1 MTNKT
6 RSDILAQVYEYI
18 PQANVTSHNTLTD
31 NLCDLA
37 VEEISLRHNFRVLS
51 ASTHKE
57 HAVSAGEY
65 YVDESDF
72 TFTNFKEIR
81 LLMWL
86 KSTTGEY
93 GILKWKPQGSF
104 QKDHPYLDYSGATR
118 GKPTF
123 YTRIGTRYFFNCPF
137 DEGVTARAWYQQVH
151 GNFADDD
158 TSHSFESDDLG
169 FQAIVACVLSELH
182 EALPGLQLSQKAQMA
197 ISKKEYWINKL
208 IESDIIK
215 SNEEIEMLENV
226 DRETSEGDISPY
238 SWV

>member
-86 KSTTGEY
+86 KV
-93 GILKWKPQGSF
+93 F
-104 QKDHPYLDYSGATR
+104 
-118 GKPTF
+118 
-123 YTRIGTRYFFNCPF
+123 
-137 DEGVTARAWYQQVH
+137 
-151 GNFADDD
+151 
-158 TSHSFESDDLG
+158 
-169 FQAIVACVLSELH
+169 
-182 EALPGLQLSQKAQMA
+182 
-197 ISKKEYWINKL
+197 KK
-208 IESDIIK
+208 
-215 SNEEIEMLENV
+215 LEN
-226 DRETSEGDISPY
+226 
-238 SWV
+238 